1 MPDNN
6 VLNGLQNGTTWQD
19 VMKAVYNDMSGEFQ
33 NRIEG
38 LFDTDAD
45 LSAFGKALMEYKPGA
60 NEFLYSL
67 INHIGLVNVNYRNF
81 ESPLKMFKKG
91 WMEFGD
97 TIEDVYIEPIKGML
111 YEEEVPNDNPGDVW
125 QTFKPDQDVV
135 FYKINRECVYPL
147 TINERVIRRAF
158 MSYRELDKFMSGLMR
173 QLQNGDELDDFSLTM
188 KLLENYSDVN
198 GQNLYYQIPV
208 DEVTDETS
216 AKTLVKAVRSV
227 VKGLRFP
234 TRSYNAKGVLNWA
247 RPEDMYLLVTPEI
260 NSILDVDVLAKAFN
274 MDKTEFM
281 GNVVEVPGFAGDN
294 MANVQALL
302 IDKEFIQDYDT
313 YRDILST
320 GVNARH
326 LTTNYY
332 YHHQGIMAC
341 SPFYHAIAFT
351 SDTFAD
357 PTTVTITGPN
367 RVTKGS
373 KEAVTYTAVVS
384 AGENEKVQSQAVVW
398 EIEGAPQYASI
409 NQNGNLV
416 IGNKFAGETLKIK
429 ATSVLKDTVYAEK
442 TITVA

>member
-1 MPDNN
+1 MSD
-6 VLNGLQNGTTWQD
+6 VLRGLNDGATWRD
-19 VMKAVYNDMSGEFQ
+19 VMQAVYSDMNGEFQ
-33 NRIEG
+33 ARIQP
-38 LFDTDAD
+38 LFETDSD
-45 LSAFGKALMEYKPGA
+45 LANFGNALLNYKPGA

-67 INHIGLVNVNYRNF
+67 INHIGLVNVNYRSF

-97 TIEDVYIEPIKGML
+97 TIEDVYVEPIKGML
-111 YEEEVPNDNPGDVW
+111 YEHEVPNDNPGDQW
-125 QTFKPDQDVV
+125 QTFKPDEDVV

-147 TINERVIRRAF
+147 TINERTLRRAF
-158 MSYRELDKFMSGLMR
+158 MSYRELDKFMAGLMR
-173 QLQNGDELDDFSLTM
+173 QLYNGDELDDFTLTM
-188 KLLENYSDVN
+188 KLLSNYSNVN
-198 GQNLYYQIPV
+198 GANLYFQVPV
-208 DEVTDETS
+208 SEVTDETS

-234 TRSYNAKGVLNWA
+234 TRMYNAKGVLNWA

-260 NSILDVDVLAKAFN
+260 NAILDVDVLAKAFN
-274 MDKTEFM
+274 MNKTEFM
-281 GNVVEVPGFAGDN
+281 GNVIEVPGFAGDS
-294 MANVQALL
+294 MANVQAIL

-313 YRDILST
+313 FKDITTT
-320 GVNARH
+320 GLNARH

-351 SDTFAD
+351 SDTFAE
-357 PTTVTITGPN
+357 PTTVTITGSA

-373 KEAVTYTAVVS
+373 GEAVTYTAVVA
-384 AGENEKVQSQAVVW
+384 AGEGKKVQSQAVVW

-416 IGNKFAGETLKIK
+416 IGNKFAGASIKIK